1 MISGNLI
8 AAPAGKQ
15 AHISRKRAVAISCF
29 IKIGLF
35 MAVGINDWLKRD
47 FDI

>member
-8 AAPAGKQ
+8 AAPAGRQ
-15 AHISRKRAVAISCF
+15 AHINRKKAMAISCL

-35 MAVGINDWLKRD
+35 MAVGINDWLKLD